1 MDDWLMQSTTAAL
14 DRMTEH
20 AAVVGLPNTDEA
32 TFRSFFMAALKA
44 RVPSARLET
53 EWKWF
58 DLLVQMSQVNALV
71 EFKYYLH
78 RRCIDLDGRH
88 LPWKGGAG
96 AQNEREFY
104 QCVDKLKACGHS
116 PIHVRY
122 LVLVYETL
130 GPEWMRPELFRI
142 GASSLLND
150 ILMQINKER
159 TGRYQ
164 GPDYFTID

>member
-122 LVLVYETL
+122 LVLVYERLATPGL
-130 GPEWMRPELFRI
+130 RKCFGTSYGGLTVGGPIAELAVIERPPLFCTVLRI
-142 GASSLLND
+142 
-150 ILMQINKER
+150 E
-159 TGRYQ
+159 
-164 GPDYFTID
+164 